1 MELKIKLNSVND
13 VAMFVKVCE
22 RFEEDIDY
30 KHGRYVIDAKSIMGI
45 LSTTIGDIALVNII
59 TDNNKVKE
67 VFKEKVKLWVVE

>member
-30 KHGRYVIDAKSIMGI
+30 KHGRYVIDAKSIMGV
-45 LSTTIGDIALVNII
+45 LSTTIGDVALVNII
-59 TDNNKVKE
+59 TSNDKVKE
-67 VFKEKVKLWVVE
+67 DFKEKIKLWVVE